1 MFDNVYDSYKTVYN
15 CCKHI
20 GFTVD
25 IDDVCNCFVN
35 VYKFIDI
42 NVYEFIDIN
51 TIVCLEVYTQVIYVY
66 NMKQQHSMAVNKLT
80 LRLLLMMFTPVA
92 INGYAC

>member
-25 IDDVCNCFVN
+25 VDDVCNCFVN
-35 VYKFIDI
+35 VYK
-42 NVYEFIDIN
+42 FIDIN

-80 LRLLLMMFTPVA
+80 LRLLLMMFTPVD